1 MNPVVSSY
9 VPGMTFLISNSTPA
23 RPIMMSACALIIEVR
38 RVEDGALTNQKD
50 EDVYVLSWMI
60 ITQYAPD
67 DLPDLRIVSNC
78 RAFGST
84 CIFKGPWERGN

>member
-1 MNPVVSSY
+1 MIPAVSSY
-9 VPGMTFLISNSTPA
+9 VPGMTFLISNSAHA
-23 RPIMMSACALIIEVR
+23 RTSMSACALIIEVR

-67 DLPDLRIVSNC
+67 ETPDLRIVSNC

-84 CIFKGPWERGN
+84 CIFKGPWERGI